1 MGRWRSLVVV
11 ITVAILALPGTVRAD
26 GVASAIYGVG
36 VQIGLVELGALEDA
50 DPAFLVRALRLA
62 RTSATASGCISTTEI
77 DRLITAMSAAERS
90 RPLYER
96 ITAYRQQLAR
106 EIERECNCSEG
117 NDATA
122 TRPSWLHGAW
132 SYRTS
137 RGFTDTHH
145 LLPNGRTRQG
155 GTWSVRDGMLVVQ
168 WPNGWRN
175 EYPVQ
180 GPTRRLT
187 GVSIGPDGTRQDST
201 LRRR

>member
-96 ITAYRQQLAR
+96 PPIASSWRAR
-106 EIERECNCSEG
+106 SSAS
-117 NDATA
+117 ATA
-122 TRPSWLHGAW
+122 AKGTTRPPLVGSA
-132 SYRTS
+132 
-137 RGFTDTHH
+137 
-145 LLPNGRTRQG
+145 RQG
-155 GTWSVRDGMLVVQ
+155 GG
-168 WPNGWRN
+168 
-175 EYPVQ
+175 
-180 GPTRRLT
+180 
-187 GVSIGPDGTRQDST
+187 
-201 LRRR
+201 